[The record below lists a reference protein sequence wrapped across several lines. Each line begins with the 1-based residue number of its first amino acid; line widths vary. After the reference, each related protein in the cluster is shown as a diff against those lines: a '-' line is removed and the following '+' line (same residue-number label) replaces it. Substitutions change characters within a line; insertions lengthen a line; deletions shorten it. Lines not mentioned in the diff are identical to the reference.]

1 MRLLSFIFFIVG
13 LLATGVLGTETR
25 LLFFWPGCLLLG
37 VAGLI
42 AGTRWKMRIHFS
54 PSDACLAS
62 MLVLVLYLVGR
73 ACWQPVEVYARED
86 GVIFLACFVTY
97 LLTCTVASH
106 PRWRVAILWTLV
118 LLVVSN
124 LAVGFI
130 HFSGNW
136 SFHIVPEFARTF
148 GAEGQRIGGFFVN
161 SNHLAAFLS
170 LVVFLCAGVLCFGR
184 GGASSKLVLGFICI
198 CACIGMALTQ
208 SRGAL
213 VGLVGGVL
221 VLGSVGFWI
230 LWQTQRHI
238 FGRLALGISVVL
250 LLGGSVLFLVNSE
263 FQKRRASVNPL
274 TNDVRLH
281 IWKAAL
287 GQHAM
292 NPAFGMG
299 PRMFYDYGNTL
310 RPAEMPVHQQEPQFA
325 HNEYLQL
332 LADYGWVGLGLAA
345 LMVVLHVAHGLRFLG
360 WYVAHKYPH
369 SGTLMSDTAGF
380 TVGAMAALAA
390 TLTHAVFEFHLHV
403 PATAVLTALVLGL
416 LANPGFDLSQ
426 QPPLSLPSIRL
437 VSKGLLVVCSLAMI
451 STAVWFGPAEWLGD
465 KSQLA
470 ARRQDMQERME
481 CLDTAAKRDP
491 RNPHLLYLRAMAHLD
506 QWKPSLPKSVQ
517 DRILERAALDLKA
530 ASHLN
535 PQHYLYTTLLTDVSD
550 RLGREEE
557 ALKAAQQAVRS
568 APQHEEARLA
578 LALHL
583 HRWQHFAEA
592 EKAYLWASSASLRN
606 QPGEF
611 GWGDGYQQ
619 LLKDAAVRR
628 MAQR

>member
-1 MRLLSFIFFIVG
+1 MRLLSFVFLVLG

-25 LLFFWPGCLLLG
+25 LLFFWPGCFLLG
-37 VAGLI
+37 AAGLI
-42 AGTRWKMRIHFS
+42 AGARWKMRIHFS
-54 PSDACLAS
+54 PNDGCLIS
-62 MLVLVLYLVGR
+62 MLVLVLYLVAR
-73 ACWQPVEVYARED
+73 AWWSPVWVYARED
-86 GVIFLACFVTY
+86 LLIVLACFVTY

-118 LLVVSN
+118 LLVAGN

-170 LVVFLCAGVLCFGR
+170 LVVFLAAGLVCFGR
-184 GGASSKLVLGFICI
+184 AGASAKLLLGFICI
-198 CACIGMALTQ
+198 AACIGMALTQ

-213 VGLVGGVL
+213 VGLAGGML
-221 VLGSVGFWI
+221 VLGATGFWI

-238 FGRLALGISVVL
+238 LGRLLTGISLVV
-250 LLGGSVLFLVNSE
+250 LLGGSVLYLVNAE
-263 FQKRRASVNPL
+263 FQKRRATANPI
-274 TNDVRLH
+274 THDVRLD

-299 PRMFYDYGNTL
+299 ARMFYDYGNTL
-310 RPAEMPVHQQEPQFA
+310 RPPEMPVHQQEPQFA
-325 HNEYLQL
+325 HNEYVQL
-332 LADYGWVGLGLAA
+332 LADYGWVGLALAGIMIA
-345 LMVVLHVAHGLRFLG
+345 VHVAHGWRFLR
-360 WYVAHKYPH
+360 WFVQHKYLH

-380 TVGAMAALAA
+380 SVGALAALAA

-403 PATAVLTALVLGL
+403 PATAVLSALVLGL
-416 LANPGFDLSQ
+416 LANPGFDQMQ
-426 QPPLSLPSIRL
+426 QTLRAVPGSRL
-437 VSKGLLVVCSLAMI
+437 VSKGFLVIASLAMMVG
-451 STAVWFGPAEWLGD
+451 AAWYGPAEWLGD
-465 KSQLA
+465 KAQLA
-470 ARRQDMQERME
+470 AKRKDMQERME
-481 CLDTAAKRDP
+481 CLDEAVRRDGHNP
-491 RNPHLLYLRAMAHLD
+491 RLLYLRAQAHLD

-517 DRILERAALDLKA
+517 DRILDRAAQDLKA
-530 ASHLN
+530 ALSLN
-535 PQHYLYTTLLTDVSD
+535 PQHYLYATLLTDVSD
-550 RLGREEE
+550 RLGREDEG
-557 ALKAAQQAVRS
+557 LKAAQQAVKV

-592 EKAYLWASSASLRN
+592 EKAYIWASSASLRN
-606 QPGEF
+606 QAGEF

-619 LLKDAAVRR
+619 LLKDAAARR
-628 MAQR
+628 